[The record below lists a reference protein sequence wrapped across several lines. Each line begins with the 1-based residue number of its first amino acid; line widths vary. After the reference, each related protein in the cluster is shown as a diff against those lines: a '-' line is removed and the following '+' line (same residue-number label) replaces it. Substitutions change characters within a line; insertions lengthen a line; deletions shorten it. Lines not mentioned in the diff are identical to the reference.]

1 MERLSYL
8 FDTIDALIQS
18 CDIDYEALSHL
29 EIGRSLFEN
38 CEQQRIVNSFLFNYM
53 KIQDKIGVK
62 LLRTILF
69 ELKELDDETLPMIDI
84 LNRLEKLQLIES
96 AGQWD
101 TLREIRNAIAHEY
114 PLDMEERLENITM
127 AIEGYRIM
135 KQMYMRLKS
144 RMLAS

>member
-1 MERLSYL
+1 MRLSYL

-38 CEQQRIVNSFLFNYM
+38 YEQQRIVNSFLFNDM

-101 TLREIRNAIAHEY
+101 TLREIRNAIAHED

-135 KQMYMRLKS
+135 KQMHMRLKS